1 MTALFPRDRDELLRA
16 SPPLQTRFLE
26 EDNEDLF
33 NNPMSE
39 YFEAEYRTH
48 PSTSTISKFSTSPP
62 KFRPPPAS
70 PIYTPTLSSLSSDAN
85 SDGDSDEIALPAFEA
100 DYIPAH
106 DERIFSYNSQS
117 ETESAPSTPK
127 TTATNTM
134 TNGGLDP
141 LATLSRASSDDAS
154 VESEPERHVDY
165 LSHDWREEDIWT
177 SWRYVVSRR
186 DRYSNGVRLENASWR
201 TWAKSKYQLQTVSP
215 ETLNW
220 LKDCDVTWLY
230 GPLQTD
236 IKSLPA
242 SSDKPPPPSGLSST
256 NSFLDRKSILKKKTA
271 SEAILQ
277 RSLSQ
282 HTLLKHAGAILQAQ
296 TAEHSRG
303 KPAFQRAT
311 SDVGVPLDGIL
322 DNPYNST
329 PSESAS
335 SRLLSPSERRH
346 IHFNNEVVQCIAV
359 EAKDYEEHDVDPSLF
374 FLGEEYDDD
383 YEGFDEEDNDT
394 ESDEGIVMMKQ
405 VSSRG
410 SISSA
415 AATSHSS
422 SRSTSRSSSTS
433 ESKTIA
439 PLPPTTLKC
448 RSDTPELPPSWAHD
462 LGGQEGSASPG
473 KRTTLSPTPSVETLR
488 PSRPEANF
496 LLDDDD
502 EGDRNQQTRV
512 DAQWSFNRDGP
523 SGRNSL
529 SSGRNVSSYSSPSD
543 RPWFV
548 SPEDREESEN
558 GISGSRGNLHLTPS
572 GMFMPYDEGD
582 ASYTGVF
589 GRIADT
595 VNTAR
600 DIAHVIWN
608 VGWRK

>member
-1 MTALFPRDRDELLRA
+1 MTTLLPSDRDD
-16 SPPLQTRFLE
+16 LQTRFLA
-26 EDNEDLF
+26 DSGDLF
-33 NNPMSE
+33 TDPMSE
-39 YFEAEYRTH
+39 YFEADYTAAASH
-48 PSTSTISKFSTSPP
+48 KFLP
-62 KFRPPPAS
+62 FRPPPA
-70 PIYTPTLSSLSSDAN
+70 PHVYTPTLSSRSSEATSDAE
-85 SDGDSDEIALPAFEA
+85 SDEIALPAFETEEIA
-100 DYIPAH
+100 APD
-106 DERIFSYNSQS
+106 DQSQ
-117 ETESAPSTPK
+117 PSTPK
-127 TTATNTM
+127 ITAANTATNE
-134 TNGGLDP
+134 GLDP
-141 LATLSRASSDDAS
+141 LAALSRTSSDDAS
-154 VESEPERHVDY
+154 IESEPERHVDY
-165 LSHDWREEDIWT
+165 LSHDWREEDIWS

-201 TWAKSKYQLQTVSP
+201 TWAKSKYSLRTVSP

-242 SSDKPPPPSGLSST
+242 ASNSNKPPPPSGLSST

-296 TAEHSRG
+296 KAEHSRG
-303 KPAFQRAT
+303 KPSFERAT
-311 SDVGVPLDGIL
+311 SDVGAPLDRIL
-322 DNPYNST
+322 DSPYCT

-335 SRLLSPSERRH
+335 SGLVSPSEKRH

-359 EAKDYEEHDVDPSLF
+359 EAKDYYEERDVDPSLF
-374 FLGEEYDDD
+374 FLGEELDDD
-383 YEGFDEEDNDT
+383 YAGFDKDDDDT
-394 ESDEGIVMMKQ
+394 ESDEGIVMMK
-405 VSSRG
+405 
-410 SISSA
+410 
-415 AATSHSS
+415 TSK
-422 SRSTSRSSSTS
+422 RSSSSSSSSSLSSSATTPHTSFRSASS

-448 RSDTPELPPSWAHD
+448 RSDTPEPIPTPWSPPT
-462 LGGQEGSASPG
+462 E
-473 KRTTLSPTPSVETLR
+473 LSPTPSVETLR

-502 EGDRNQQTRV
+502 DDDKEHV
-512 DAQWSFNRDGP
+512 DAQWRFDGKG
-523 SGRNSL
+523 SQKR
-529 SSGRNVSSYSSPSD
+529 SSSKAYGTQCYYSSRD

-548 SPEDREESEN
+548 NPEDREELEN
-558 GISGSRGNLHLTPS
+558 SDDSSRGNLHLTPS
-572 GMFMPYDEGD
+572 GMFMPYDEGE
-582 ASYTGVF
+582 SYTGVF
-589 GRIADT
+589 GRMIDT

>member
-1 MTALFPRDRDELLRA
+1 MTTLLYSDRDDFLR
-16 SPPLQTRFLE
+16 PPSLQSRFIE
-26 EDNEDLF
+26 HHQDLF
-33 NNPMSE
+33 DEPMSE
-39 YFEAEYRTH
+39 YFEEGDFTTAR
-48 PSTSTISKFSTSPP
+48 PSKYN
-62 KFRPPPAS
+62 FRPPLVS
-70 PIYTPTLSSLSSDAN
+70 PVYTPTLSSISSDAT
-85 SDGDSDEIALPAFEA
+85 SDGEGDEIALPAFET
-100 DYIPAH
+100 DYLTAR
-106 DERIFSYNSQS
+106 DDAQTDSVAGLNSDS
-117 ETESAPSTPK
+117 DGLSTPK
-127 TTATNTM
+127 VSPSTNL
-134 TNGGLDP
+134 GPGSDP
-141 LATLSRASSDDAS
+141 TVTPLYRTSSDDAS
-154 VESEPERHVDY
+154 IESEPERHVDY

-177 SWRYVVSRR
+177 SWRYVVSRK

-201 TWAKSKYQLQTVSP
+201 TWAKAKYGLRTVSP

-236 IKSLPA
+236 FKSIPH
-242 SSDKPPPPSGLSST
+242 KPPPPSGLSSS

-296 TAEHSRG
+296 KAEYSRG
-303 KPAFQRAT
+303 KPSFERAT
-311 SDVGVPLDGIL
+311 SDVGIPLARIL
-322 DNPYNST
+322 EDPFNSAISTHCT
-329 PSESAS
+329 PSESQS
-335 SRLLSPSERRH
+335 SGLVSPSERRH

-374 FLGEEYDDD
+374 FLGEEYDNDYDEYGVDD
-383 YEGFDEEDNDT
+383 NGEDNGDT

-405 VSSRG
+405 VHSRSFSG
-410 SISSA
+410 T
-415 AATSHSS
+415 TSLTSS
-422 SRSTSRSSSTS
+422 SRSTPRSSTSS

-448 RSDTPELPPSWAHD
+448 RSETPEPPSLWT
-462 LGGQEGSASPG
+462 GQNQNGFGLRNGS
-473 KRTTLSPTPSVETLR
+473 KLSPSPSVETLR
-488 PSRPEANF
+488 PPRPEANF

-502 EGDRNQQTRV
+502 DEDDDEQPKHNENI
-512 DAQWSFNRDGP
+512 QWSFNNKNNQQHQR
-523 SGRNSL
+523 GRHSYD
-529 SSGRNVSSYSSPSD
+529 SSSHGQD

-548 SPEDREESEN
+548 NPADQKELEN
-558 GISGSRGNLHLTPS
+558 DGSGGNLHLTPS
-572 GMFMPYDEGD
+572 GMFMPYDESE

-589 GRIADT
+589 GRVVDT